1 MFKGLQISA
10 RGITLKGFQIGAKRL
25 QIRAGISSR
34 GRNYKSEQEKLQTRA
49 GITNRSKDYKSAQ
62 NNFNRP
68 YKTPSRTLIF
78 PPILVSFHNHSRIIE
93 QHMKRECISLTPH
106 YHLDISR
113 AIIAD
118 SSPLNTGSSQTRTG
132 DLCFLSASREPLSY
146 ATFKGR

>member
-34 GRNYKSEQEKLQTRA
+34 GRNYRSGQEKLQTRA
-49 GITNRSKDYKSAQ
+49 GISNRSKDYKSAQ

-78 PPILVSFHNHSRIIE
+78 SSILVFFHNHSRITE

-113 AIIAD
+113 TIICRE
-118 SSPLNTGSSQTRTG
+118 LT
-132 DLCFLSASREPLSY
+132 SAHR
-146 ATFKGR
+146 